1 MIIKQVTQV
10 GHPVIRKISG
20 PVPQKDIGSKKI
32 NAIIKNLTDSMRYHG
47 LVGMAAPQIDIN
59 LRTFV
64 TEIRKT
70 KLRKNQSLK
79 EIDPLRIFI
88 NPKIV
93 SFSKQKISGYEGCGS
108 VAGAQ
113 LFGKVSRPKSVTVRA
128 QDARGERFELRATG
142 LLARVIQH
150 EYDHID
156 GTVFIDRVTDTK
168 SLMSRNE
175 YLKKFQKK

>member
-1 MIIKQVTQV
+1 MIIKQVTQI
-10 GHPVIRKISG
+10 GNPIIRKISG
-20 PVPQKDIGSKKI
+20 PVPQKDIGTKQI
-32 NAIIKNLTDSMRYHG
+32 NAVIKNLTNSMRYHG
-47 LVGMAAPQIDIN
+47 LVGMAAPQIGIN
-59 LRTFV
+59 VRIFV

-70 KLRKNQSLK
+70 KVRRKQSRK

-93 SFSKQKISGYEGCGS
+93 SFSKQKTSGYEGCGS
-108 VAGAQ
+108 VAEAQ
-113 LFGKVSRPKSVTVRA
+113 IFGKVSRPKSIIVQA
-128 QDARGERFELRATG
+128 QNAKGEHFELRATG

-156 GTVFIDRVTDTK
+156 GKVFIDRVTDTK
-168 SLMSRNE
+168 SLMSRSE